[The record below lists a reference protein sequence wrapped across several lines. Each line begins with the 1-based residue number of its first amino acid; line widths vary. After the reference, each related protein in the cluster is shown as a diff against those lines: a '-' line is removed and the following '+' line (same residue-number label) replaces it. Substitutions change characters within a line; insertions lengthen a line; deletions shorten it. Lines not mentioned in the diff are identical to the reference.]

1 MKATADVRTSVS
13 VRTCAPV
20 YVEEE
25 KCQKV
30 TEQGLCLMCTVCTC
44 NSDLCNSSTVMVGNY
59 AAIMGI
65 LAIFYLLK

>member
-13 VRTCAPV
+13 VRTCAPI
-20 YVEEE
+20 YDEED
-25 KCQKV
+25 CQEV
-30 TEQGLCLMCTVCTC
+30 TEQGITGTVCTC
-44 NSDLCNSSTVMVGNY
+44 NTDLCNSSTVMVGNY

>member
-1 MKATADVRTSVS
+1 MKVTADVRTSPS
-13 VRTCAPV
+13 VRICAPV

-25 KCQKV
+25 KCQTV
-30 TEQGLCLMCTVCTC
+30 SEQGITGTECTC
-44 NSDLCNSSTVMVGNY
+44 NTDLCNSSTVMVGNY